1 VENSLLKTL
10 IVVILAYYLIK
21 GLIYLLLWQTTYKV
35 QQKMLETKKK
45 TKEENLKK
53 RKERL
58 KEIREQREK
67 DE

>member
-1 VENSLLKTL
+1 MENSLLKTL

-45 TKEENLKK
+45 TKEENLRK

-58 KEIREQREK
+58 KEIREQRKK

>member
-1 VENSLLKTL
+1 MENSLLKIL
-10 IVVILAYYLIK
+10 IVVMLAYYLIK

-35 QQKMLETKKK
+35 QQSMLETKKK
-45 TKEENLKK
+45 AREENLRK

-58 KEIREQREK
+58 KEIREQRNK

>member
-45 TKEENLKK
+45 TKEENLRK

-58 KEIREQREK
+58 KEIREQRKK